1 MFKKIVVGGT
11 FSSIHRGHRKILEAA
26 LTLGKSAVVGLTSDD
41 FATRFRAEKVLPYAE
56 RKKNLAK
63 FLDTLKKPYEIVE
76 IKDSYGFAT
85 IDPQLDCIVVSEE
98 TLLRAE
104 EINIIRFKKG
114 LEKLTVV
121 VVPLAL
127 SDDGRPI
134 SGQRIS
140 AGEIDLEGRLLKK

>member
-11 FSSIHRGHRKILEAA
+11 FNSIHRGHRKILEAA
-26 LTLGKSAVVGLTSDD
+26 LALGKSAVVGLTSDD
-41 FATRFRAEKVLPYAE
+41 FAARFRAEKVLPYAE
-56 RKKNLAK
+56 RKKNLGK
-63 FLDTLKKPYEIVE
+63 FLDTLKKPYEVVE

-85 IDPQLDCIVVSEE
+85 IDPGLDCIVVSEE

-127 SDDGRPI
+127 SDDGKPI

-140 AGEIDLEGRLLKK
+140 SGEIDLEGRILKK